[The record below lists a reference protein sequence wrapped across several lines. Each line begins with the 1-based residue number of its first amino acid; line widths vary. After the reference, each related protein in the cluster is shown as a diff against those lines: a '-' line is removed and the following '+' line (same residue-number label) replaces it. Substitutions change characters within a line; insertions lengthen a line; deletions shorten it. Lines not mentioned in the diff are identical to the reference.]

1 MKKNYLIWIS
11 AMLMLAVGMSGCS
24 SDDNDDEN
32 SDKKVGSYIIT
43 SQPSM
48 VGITY
53 AILAGEFYPDNIP
66 SAYSST
72 PTRTISLG
80 IEVSMSDMFKDD
92 EVYTAYSKGIE
103 GNHMEVT
110 VHGLSPNTDYYYRAF
125 IDVGTLKLY
134 GEKKTFKTSAIQLA
148 YDAEEAADITFT
160 GASIKARYNN
170 ATLPM
175 SFEDLNNISYGMA
188 YSTDKDIFSRTQSIL
203 NNPEYTGLFIKPLG
217 YSYDETLVIDG
228 LKPGQT
234 CYYCIVTA
242 IGPKQVC
249 QFGPIKSFTTKAIEP
264 SHLVTLD
271 ATDISYFS
279 ATLKAAT
286 TLPSLFASL
295 YPEAKDISYGICYAP
310 EAAYSGDGYLPDEI
324 FPNFATNVTISDGT
338 IIAKLS
344 NLESGTKYIFRPYV
358 CFNSFD
364 IVGDVKSFTTSSLEG
379 RLIIDAVDAKFIS
392 ADVTGHTQ
400 LPSSITDVS
409 YVFNYVI
416 TDGSYP
422 WSYDVAMTV
431 DGDRLTA
438 VARNL
443 NSGRSYECWITANM
457 NGRTIA
463 TSEKK
468 TFKTQN
474 PGDYIYLDNAT
485 DITSTSAVINCKLD
499 PYAFEG
505 QNLVYLYYG
514 KDKNDLT
521 QLATATADG
530 DHFSI
535 KLTNLLPNTTY
546 YYQCSS
552 LCILSFG
559 LGDWFYSGVKS
570 FTTLPK

>member
-217 YSYDETLVIDG
+217 YSYDKTLVIDG

-264 SHLVTLD
+264 SQLVTLD

-358 CFNSFD
+358 RFKSFD

-546 YYQCSS
+546 YYQGSS